1 LLYFKQI
8 PKKSHN
14 HLSKKGLTLSSPK
27 SQDMEWAGNVG
38 EKVILELIARKP
50 CFLANDGAFF

>member
-1 LLYFKQI
+1 
-8 PKKSHN
+8 
-14 HLSKKGLTLSSPK
+14 
-27 SQDMEWAGNVG
+27 MEWAGNVG